1 MGISERRIKIIHNPV
16 AGGSKRKRLA
26 IALRALKKHAKKVKV
41 SPTKYAGHGVKRADK
56 ALNRKKKK
64 PYDIV
69 CAAGGD
75 GTIAEVAN
83 GMRGSDNPLL
93 VLPLGTANVF
103 AREIGLG
110 TNMRKIA
117 AMVETLKVKTVYPGI
132 INERRFIMMVGVGI
146 DSLAV
151 AALDSKLKRQIGA
164 AAYII
169 AAFKAVKRMQDL
181 DLLVTVD
188 GDEYQASQVVVT
200 LGRLYGGPFVIS
212 PNASLEDKNFHV
224 ILMKKKGFWA
234 AMKYGIALATGR
246 LPYLKDVIITSAQH
260 VKIDSP
266 NSLPIQADGDL
277 AGMVPVELSL
287 DEHPLQVLA
296 PTAK

>member
-26 IALRALKKHAKKVKV
+26 IALKALKQHAKKVKV
-41 SPTKYAGHGVKRADK
+41 SPTKYAGHGIKRADK

-83 GMRGSDNPLL
+83 GMRASDSPLL

-117 AMVETLKVKTVYPGI
+117 AMVETLKVKTVYPGM
-132 INERRFIMMVGVGI
+132 INNRRFIMMVGVGI

-151 AALDSKLKRQIGA
+151 AALDSKLKRRIGA
-164 AAYII
+164 TAYVV

-181 DLLVTVD
+181 DLKVTVD
-188 GDEYQASQVVVT
+188 GDEYDASQVVVT
-200 LGRLYGGPFVIS
+200 LGKLYGGPFTIS
-212 PNASLEDKNFHV
+212 PHASLEDNNFHV
-224 ILMKKKGFWA
+224 VLMKKKGFWA
-234 AMKYGIALATGR
+234 ALKYGIALATGR
-246 LPYLKDVIITSAQH
+246 LPYLKDVIITSGQH
-260 VKIDSP
+260 VIIDSP

-277 AGMVPVELSL
+277 AGMVPVELTM

-296 PTAK
+296 PAAK